1 MPSLSCVR
9 PLALSALL
17 AAAILAAMPDIG
29 AGAARAADAAET
41 YAGSPVVARDD
52 LRAMRGGLE
61 IAGMSI
67 QFGATVN
74 TLVNGALAAQTVLT
88 LNNDGTMGQQTTFL
102 DGSVLSPVSGAQ
114 LSAITNGK
122 IDPTS
127 LKGAQGFTVNDVPG
141 LTAALSDITLQ
152 HADNVVINTSPGIN
166 IQQLVNMQ
174 LTIQNF
180 GQLDAAL
187 HAAMLAGRIAQIGQ
201 INPILNMH

>member
-1 MPSLSCVR
+1 MPRLSYIR
-9 PLALSALL
+9 PPALSALL
-17 AAAILAAMPDIG
+17 AAATLAAMPDIG
-29 AGAARAADAAET
+29 AGPACAADAAET

-61 IAGMSI
+61 VAGMSI
-67 QFGATVN
+67 QFGATVD

-102 DGSVLSPVSGAQ
+102 DGSVLTPVSGAQ

-201 INPILNMH
+201 INPILNTH